1 MISCQVENINKEIE
15 TIKRNQIEII
25 ELKSTISKTGSSLEL
40 NNRFNQVKE
49 RISKHEDREIDII

>member
-15 TIKRNQIEII
+15 TIKRNQIETI
-25 ELKSTISKTGSSLEL
+25 ELKSTITKTGNSLEL
-40 NNRFNQVKE
+40 NNRFNQIKE

>member
-25 ELKSTISKTGSSLEL
+25 ELKSTITKTGNSLEL

-49 RISKHEDREIDII
+49 RIRKHEDREIDII

>member
-25 ELKSTISKTGSSLEL
+25 ELKSTITKTGSSLEL
-40 NNRFNQVKE
+40 NNRFNQIKE